1 MNVWKLARTEVSS
14 LMDGWAYPE
23 QFRSQYSSFGK
34 VLDSKNSSQEVETIP
49 VSGYTMNR
57 EIMGRKR

>member
-23 QFRSQYSSFGK
+23 QFRNQYVSYR
-34 VLDSKNSSQEVETIP
+34 VLLH
-49 VSGYTMNR
+49 
-57 EIMGRKR
+57 